1 MARAM
6 GEQMPE
12 PMPSA
17 AQMRGYVSSVVRALT
32 ARNRL
37 PLDYTVASLRVV
49 DFIIEGLRSGG
60 PARGQVTETLR
71 GLGAYVG
78 EVLVR
83 RAGAVWV
90 DFDDDQRAM
99 FGQSVGVRLPDG
111 RVWNPLGRVVNR
123 FVVGPEESLETFYLR
138 LHGRSSGLG
147 AAERPARREGTDGGP
162 PVDPSGGPSAGPS
175 DGPPVR
181 SAAWW
186 R

>member
-1 MARAM
+1 
-6 GEQMPE
+6 MPE

-17 AQMRGYVSSVVRALT
+17 AQMRGYVSSVVSTLT

-60 PARGQVTETLR
+60 AALGQVAETLR

-138 LHGRSSGLG
+138 LHGRSSGRD
-147 AAERPARREGTDGGP
+147 AAGRRADREGTGDGPFGGS
-162 PVDPSGGPSAGPS
+162 SGGSSGGPS
-175 DGPPVR
+175 DGPPVQ

-186 R
+186 Y